1 MARAVLQQVVGDSH
15 QGVFFAKE
23 FAVLANKHE
32 AVDVRVYNDSEVALR
47 FRDQGTNFIEVLA
60 QGLGVVRKV
69 SRGLAVEAL
78 DALDTEC
85 LEEHGNGDSA
95 R

>member
-1 MARAVLQQVVGDSH
+1 MARAVLQQVVGDGH

-47 FRDQGTNFIEVLA
+47 FRD
-60 QGLGVVRKV
+60 
-69 SRGLAVEAL
+69 
-78 DALDTEC
+78 
-85 LEEHGNGDSA
+85 
-95 R
+95 